1 MFYVVVLLQA
11 DGDDKNVARLEGGKE
26 FLKQEFV
33 NAAYQSF
40 LAGKD
45 PGLDYAPLRFW
56 WTKSPFKS
64 PQKSARA
71 SRPTQKRALESKCTL
86 LSAQKRAPIF
96 CLAPKRAQE
105 IAQKSKT
112 LKKAL

>member
-1 MFYVVVLLQA
+1 MFYVVVLFQA

-45 PGLDYAPLRFW
+45 PGLDYAQVLV
-56 WTKSPFKS
+56 S
-64 PQKSARA
+64 
-71 SRPTQKRALESKCTL
+71 
-86 LSAQKRAPIF
+86 
-96 CLAPKRAQE
+96 
-105 IAQKSKT
+105 
-112 LKKAL
+112 

>member
-1 MFYVVVLLQA
+1 MDEHRRQRVRT
-11 DGDDKNVARLEGGKE
+11 GCE
-26 FLKQEFV
+26 
-33 NAAYQSF
+33 S
-40 LAGKD
+40 LAHT
-45 PGLDYAPLRFW
+45 LDYSLRFW
-56 WTKSPFKS
+56 WTESPLKS

-112 LKKAL
+112 LKKALKRVGFSNKCSGECVIQKRAVLKRVCYS

>member
-1 MFYVVVLLQA
+1 MPQYLVYVVVLLKA

-45 PGLDYAPLRFW
+45 PGLDYAQVLV
-56 WTKSPFKS
+56 S
-64 PQKSARA
+64 
-71 SRPTQKRALESKCTL
+71 
-86 LSAQKRAPIF
+86 
-96 CLAPKRAQE
+96 
-105 IAQKSKT
+105 
-112 LKKAL
+112 

>member
-45 PGLDYAPLRFW
+45 PGLDYAQVLVSYIEWSRLDFLG
-56 WTKSPFKS
+56 FKN
-64 PQKSARA
+64 KMI
-71 SRPTQKRALESKCTL
+71 
-86 LSAQKRAPIF
+86 LS
-96 CLAPKRAQE
+96 
-105 IAQKSKT
+105 
-112 LKKAL
+112 

>member
-1 MFYVVVLLQA
+1 MNHSFPLKMIMILSYNNQHTIISLSHRLYFVETFPFMAWLGLEMRNSQYLYYIVFLFQA

-45 PGLDYAPLRFW
+45 PGLDYAQVLV
-56 WTKSPFKS
+56 S
-64 PQKSARA
+64 
-71 SRPTQKRALESKCTL
+71 
-86 LSAQKRAPIF
+86 
-96 CLAPKRAQE
+96 
-105 IAQKSKT
+105 
-112 LKKAL
+112 